1 MPITTTFLN
10 SRESLIPERDTIELN
25 GAEFTTLI
33 RQYRASVQV
42 LYEGD
47 SQSILN
53 FLNGNIIMGSS
64 WGYYSGLLADLIP
77 VTDQTSY
84 QIDFQLNFPTEIY
97 EYLLYTVS
105 EVVTNYD
112 KTNHDIMTVVLTLD
126 VLGPYEYGSQA
137 TLDEALEFSLLQP
150 FRY

>member
-1 MPITTTFLN
+1 MAITTTFLN

-25 GAEFTTLI
+25 GSDFTTLI

-47 SQSILN
+47 SASILN
-53 FLNGNIIMGSS
+53 FLNGSIVMQSS
-64 WGYYSGLLADLIP
+64 WGYYSGLISDLIP

-84 QIDFQLNFPTEIY
+84 QIDFQLNYPTDIY

-126 VLGPYEYGSQA
+126 ILGPYEYGNQA
-137 TLDEALEFSLLQP
+137 TLNEPLEFSLLQP